1 MLELPYNFYMVSLDV
16 ERPVLAE
23 SPLQMLVEY
32 QIEFNVAD
40 VMRLNTWIKDEANPC
55 FMHACP
61 DATSGVFSVDVF
73 VLHHMLVDRQVE
85 TF

>member
-1 MLELPYNFYMVSLDV
+1 MLELPYNFYMVSLEV
-16 ERPVLAE
+16 ERPVLTE
-23 SPLQMLVEY
+23 SPLQILVEY

-40 VMRLNTWIKDEANPC
+40 VMRLNTWMKDEANRC
-55 FMHACP
+55 LMHVCP
-61 DATSGVFSVDVF
+61 DATSGVFGMDVF